1 MRKREKLEMVCEW
14 VCFEEELNHTCARLA
29 AVPGAA
35 CRAGCSL
42 FVFSEMNLKGC
53 EVYDLVFVPR
63 EEDKD
68 ELDRELA
75 RLGFEAYNEQA
86 GGKTWDGKDIPPF
99 DEVGEAVQA
108 NWIAGAKAIR
118 EALEG

>member
-1 MRKREKLEMVCEW
+1 MRKREKLEMVCKW
-14 VCFEEELNHTCARLA
+14 THFEETLEQTTVRLEPTVG
-29 AVPGAA
+29 AV
-35 CRAGCSL
+35 CLAGGHL
-42 FVFSEMNLKGC
+42 FAFREMDIEEG
-53 EVYDLVFVPR
+53 ERYDLVLVPR